1 MKDVIRKADVLIEAL
16 PYIKAFHGKVVVVK
30 YGGSALD
37 NEQIRRGVLEDLTFM
52 NYVGMRPV
60 LVHGGGPEISKRM
73 RGAGKRVEFV
83 NGIRVTDAETV
94 RMVDEAMVELNQQLV
109 RELRQVGAQAEGV
122 SGKQEGL
129 ITVQKFAGP
138 PDLGFVGEI
147 VAIHDAPL
155 RRLLERQTI
164 PVVSP
169 LGVDDAGQIYNVNAD
184 QSACALA
191 GALRAE
197 KFVLLTNV
205 QGILR
210 DPSDNT
216 SLISTLTEVEVED
229 LLRRKVIQEGMIPK
243 VRAAVDVLNAGVR
256 KAHILDA
263 KLPHGLLLEIF
274 TISGIGTE
282 IVRGAAAH
290 PPTEPRKGQSH
301 KVATGASGR
310 GQSVKRS
317 AGAGKT
323 GGA

>member
-37 NEQIRRGVLEDLTFM
+37 NEQIRLGVLEDLTFM
-52 NYVGMRPV
+52 SYVGMRPV

-73 RGAGKRVEFV
+73 RGAGKKVEFV

-94 RMVDEAMVELNQQLV
+94 RMVDEAMAELNQQLV
-109 RELRQVGAQAEGV
+109 RELRQVGAQAEGI

-129 ITVQKFAGP
+129 ITVRKFAGSQ
-138 PDLGFVGEI
+138 DLGFVGEI
-147 VAIHDAPL
+147 VSIHDAVL
-155 RRLLERQTI
+155 RRLFERQII

-169 LGVDDAGQIYNVNAD
+169 LGVDGTGQIYNVNAD

-210 DPSDNT
+210 DPADSG
-216 SLISTLTEVEVED
+216 SLISTLTETEVED

-243 VRAAVDVLNAGVR
+243 VRAAIDALNVGVR

-274 TISGIGTE
+274 TVSGIGTE
-282 IVRGAAAH
+282 IVRGEAASRASES
-290 PPTEPRKGQSH
+290 PKGRER
-301 KVATGASGR
+301 GASATTGR
-310 GQSVKRS
+310 GASAKRS
-317 AGAGKT
+317 GAGKT
-323 GGA
+323 SHA